1 MRVNRL
7 GKIVNL
13 ALGNKTEIDNSPGHE
28 RGTNRKF
35 LVSSTCWLTL
45 SFSNESIGVTT
56 GRAFCGVVGHRD
68 RHEYTGL
75 LYLNHMVFFAS
86 IKLFSCN

>member
-1 MRVNRL
+1 MGVNRL

-35 LVSSTCWLTL
+35 
-45 SFSNESIGVTT
+45 
-56 GRAFCGVVGHRD
+56 
-68 RHEYTGL
+68 
-75 LYLNHMVFFAS
+75 
-86 IKLFSCN
+86 